1 MKKNNNRQERIR
13 MKNRILIFL
22 MVLFSGLTACPPPP
36 GPDSETEGQ
45 PEPFDPLTELLP
57 VGLYYG
63 RSLLSAEE
71 QKAYDFIFKSFLTE
85 PVTDEQKSATHI
97 TVRLKENGFSLT
109 EAQIVKIFDFLSKDD
124 PRMALLTSS
133 VLPRRSADIPDTY
146 NASGTAIAD
155 EAWFDNA
162 FKGMALGTF
171 WETFHKPQTAEMET
185 RIQPILDTVDEK
197 MTTAQKVRTLHD
209 AFLATVT
216 YGTTNSRGDGNLR
229 GAFLNPLTD
238 PEAEIRY
245 VVCQGYAVSFQYLLM
260 RCGIPAITVPG
271 TALSTPGDPDTK
283 GSHAWNKVCIDGDW
297 YLVDPTH
304 DDSLVWNSPTCR
316 YDYFLKADSS
326 VPTHEEGVLPDGSK
340 TGYPVFPETAKNDF
354 PLDQTVRIG
363 DSQ

>member
-1 MKKNNNRQERIR
+1 MKKRS
-13 MKNRILIFL
+13 MVFL
-22 MVLFSGLTACPPPP
+22 LPLFFGLTACPPPAAD
-36 GPDSETEGQ
+36 GSTSEENQTK
-45 PEPFDPLTELLP
+45 PSEPFDPLTGFLP
-57 VGLYYG
+57 VELYYG
-63 RSLLSAEE
+63 RSLLNQEE
-71 QKAYDFIFKSFLTE
+71 KQAYDFILKAFLTE

-133 VLPRRSADIPDTY
+133 VLPRRSDNIGDTY
-146 NASGTAIAD
+146 DPSGTAIAD
-155 EAWFDNA
+155 KALFDNT

-185 RIQPILDTVDEK
+185 HILPILNTVNGN
-197 MTTAQKVRTLHD
+197 MTTAQKVRALHD

-229 GAFLNPLTD
+229 GAFLNPLAD

>member
-1 MKKNNNRQERIR
+1 

-22 MVLFSGLTACPPPP
+22 MVLFSGLAACPPPP

-45 PEPFDPLTELLP
+45 PEPFDPLTGFLP
-57 VGLYYG
+57 VELYYG
-63 RSLLSAEE
+63 RSLLNQEE
-71 QKAYDFIFKSFLTE
+71 KQAYDFILKAFLTE
-85 PVTDEQKSATHI
+85 PVTEEQKSAAQI
-97 TVRLKENGFSLT
+97 TVRFKENGFSLT

-133 VLPRRSADIPDTY
+133 VLPRRSDNIGDTY
-146 NASGTAIAD
+146 DPSGTAIAD

-185 RIQPILDTVDEK
+185 HILPILNTVNGN
-197 MTTAQKVRTLHD
+197 MTTAQKVRALHD

-216 YGTTNSRGDGNLR
+216 YGTTNSRSDGNLR
-229 GAFLNPLTD
+229 GAFLNPLTA

-354 PLDQTVRIG
+354 PLNQTVWIG